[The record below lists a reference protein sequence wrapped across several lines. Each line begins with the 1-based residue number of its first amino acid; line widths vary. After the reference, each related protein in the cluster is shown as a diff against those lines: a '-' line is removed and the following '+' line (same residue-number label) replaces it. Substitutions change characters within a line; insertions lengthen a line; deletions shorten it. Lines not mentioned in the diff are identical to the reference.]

1 MLSVYPV
8 KRQGRPTDP
17 VGLLVLLA
25 SDHAEWI
32 TGQVIPVDGGF
43 VSAL

>member
-1 MLSVYPV
+1 
-8 KRQGRPTDP
+8 
-17 VGLLVLLA
+17 LLA